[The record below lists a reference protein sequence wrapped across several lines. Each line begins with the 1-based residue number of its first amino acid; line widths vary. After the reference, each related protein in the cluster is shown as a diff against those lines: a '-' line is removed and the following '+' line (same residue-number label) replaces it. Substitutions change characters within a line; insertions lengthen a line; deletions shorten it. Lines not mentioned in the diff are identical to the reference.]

1 MILYGRNMSPFTRRV
16 AVWCTLQGR
25 EPERR
30 KLTVAGDDFER
41 IRALNPVGRVPVLVL
56 DDGAVLIETSA
67 IIDWLEE
74 TAPEGRRLLPAS
86 GVARRDALQLI
97 ACANSTAEKAVA
109 LVYEKNRRPPELHW
123 PEWVARLEG
132 QISGGLAA
140 LEQRTPEGWFGG
152 DAPNGPDIA
161 FVIAHDFIIATNPHL
176 LEGKF
181 PKLAAMAARAQA
193 LPAFSQTMPEV

>member
-1 MILYGRNMSPFTRRV
+1 MILYGRNMSPFARRV

-25 EPERR
+25 ELERR
-30 KLTVAGDDFER
+30 KLTVAGEDFEK
-41 IRALNPVGRVPVLVL
+41 IKALNPVGRVPVLVL

-86 GVARRDALQLI
+86 GLARRDALQLI
-97 ACANSTAEKAVA
+97 ACANSTAEKGVA
-109 LVYEKNRRPPELHW
+109 LAYDKNRRPPELHW

-132 QISGGLAA
+132 QITGGLAA
-140 LEQRTPEGWFGG
+140 LEAQAPDGWFGG
-152 DAPNGPDIA
+152 DAPNGADIA
-161 FVIAHDFIIATNPHL
+161 FVIAHDFIMATNPHL

-181 PKLAAMAARAQA
+181 PKLSAMAERAQA
-193 LPAFSQTMPEV
+193 LPAFLETMPEV